1 MPSDTI
7 LDVTD
12 FSGGFT
18 SPTGFTPVLHQVSF
32 GLRRSVMTA
41 IVGETGSG
49 KTMTALSILGI
60 APRGFTRT
68 EGTMVFDGL
77 DLVAGAPQSFRDVR
91 GKRISLVF
99 QDARGSLNPVFT
111 VGHQLIDVCRVN
123 QGVSKKEAAAQ
134 ALEMLARVRIPE
146 PARRMKQYPHEFSG
160 GMAQRVMLALA
171 LISRPELLLLDEPTT
186 GLDVTIQAD
195 IMSLITELV
204 VSEGLTACLITHDLG
219 VVAENCQDVVVMRN
233 GRVRETGSCEQVF
246 TAPQDEYTRNLLA
259 ASRLVE
265 AL

>member
-1 MPSDTI
+1 MQTSNI
-7 LDVTD
+7 LEVTD

-18 SPTGFTPVLHQVSF
+18 SDAGFTPVLHQVSF
-32 GLRRSVMTA
+32 PVRRSVITA
-41 IVGETGSG
+41 VVGETGSG
-49 KTMTALSILGI
+49 KTLTALSVLGL
-60 APRGFTRT
+60 APRGFVRT
-68 EGTMVFDGL
+68 GGSMVFDGR
-77 DLVAGAPQSFRDVR
+77 DLFADEPQSYRDVR

-99 QDARGSLNPVFT
+99 QDARGALNPVFT

-123 QGVSKKEAAAQ
+123 QGVSRKEAAVL
-134 ALEMLARVRIPE
+134 ALDMLERVKIPE
-146 PARRMKQYPHEFSG
+146 ARRRMKQYPHEFSG

-204 VSEGLTACLITHDLG
+204 AGDGLTACLITHDLG
-219 VVAENCQDVVVMRN
+219 VVAENCQDVVVMRD
-233 GRVRETGSCEQVF
+233 GRVRELGSCEQVF
-246 TAPQDEYTRNLLA
+246 TAPQDEYTRDLLA

-265 AL
+265 AR